1 DVDYTTKPEMFEC
14 EIGDPYSREKIDLLS
29 GLAEVFSC
37 RVIWMRVRGRSKGYK
52 DVMVHGFQRDLD
64 ILWTLYVSISTQMMS
79 EMRKQDISSVSFRK
93 SFISF
98 FSAEVIDRV
107 ETFYRKA
114 VEEESGE
121 QGAIVLRDR
130 SSQVDRAV
138 EEAYG
143 EIKTDQRKAPDLD
156 IDGALAGREAGE
168 RADVTLDD
176 RKMREDEALS
186 ISH

>member
-1 DVDYTTKPEMFEC
+1 MPMCVF
-14 EIGDPYSREKIDLLS
+14 LFQ
-29 GLAEVFSC
+29 AEDGIRARNVTGVQTCALPIF
-37 RVIWMRVRGRSKGYK
+37 
-52 DVMVHGFQRDLD
+52 
-64 ILWTLYVSISTQMMS
+64 
-79 EMRKQDISSVSFRK
+79 SSVSFRK

-168 RADVTLDD
+168 RADVTLD
-176 RKMREDEALS
+176 
-186 ISH
+186 